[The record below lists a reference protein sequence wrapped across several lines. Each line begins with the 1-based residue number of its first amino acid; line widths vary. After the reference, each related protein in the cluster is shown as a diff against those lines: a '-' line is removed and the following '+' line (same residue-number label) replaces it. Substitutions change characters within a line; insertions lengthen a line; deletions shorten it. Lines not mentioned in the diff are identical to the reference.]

1 MLNLGNREL
10 KIFSRRKGYA
20 GTTRSCRSSDF
31 AMSSRQLKILDFT
44 LFYPHMAFKIS
55 HEGNRRKEIKNEIS
69 AKVFLDVD
77 TVNTL
82 YKYDLEDDI

>member
-1 MLNLGNREL
+1 
-10 KIFSRRKGYA
+10 
-20 GTTRSCRSSDF
+20 
-31 AMSSRQLKILDFT
+31 
-44 LFYPHMAFKIS
+44 MAFKIS

-82 YKYDLEDDI
+82 YKYDLEDDV